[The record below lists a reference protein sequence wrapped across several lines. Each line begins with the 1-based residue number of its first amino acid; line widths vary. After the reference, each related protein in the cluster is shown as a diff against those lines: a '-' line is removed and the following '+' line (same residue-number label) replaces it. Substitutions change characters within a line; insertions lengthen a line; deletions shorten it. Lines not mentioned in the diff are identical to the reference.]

1 MSWLWMLLP
10 DEFMPLLIAGIGLA
24 VILRLMRVQAAMAII
39 GGLLLSFILNPFI
52 DAFFDYLPAWI
63 SVLVLLCIGMAILRG
78 LISLLIGQRAA
89 EHMVG
94 SLAAELVK
102 GIFSL
107 LLLPFKIIWMLLR
120 HRERRNQ

>member
-10 DEFMPLLIAGIGLA
+10 DELLPLFIVGIGLA
-24 VILRLMRVQAAMAII
+24 VILRILRVKAAMAIL
-39 GGLLLSFILNPFI
+39 GGLLLSFILSPFV
-52 DAFFDYLPAWI
+52 DAIFDYLPAWV
-63 SVLVLLCIGMAILRG
+63 SVLVILCIGLVILRG
-78 LISLLIGQRAA
+78 LISLLIGRRAA

-107 LLLPFKIIWMLLR
+107 LLLPFKIIGMLLR
-120 HRERRNQ
+120 HRER